1 MVRPLRVL
9 VFRFFQLL
17 EKGQFAEAERM
28 LERLKERMT
37 DTEWNKGYY
46 QALSGMALS
55 LRSKDDMSFMATAN
69 LKDEKELK
77 RYRREFLKQS
87 SNKIHANY
95 DRGFFSAWTDYVRT
109 LLKLRETERVVDGGV
124 RARFF
129 IS

>member
-17 EKGQFAEAERM
+17 EKRQFAEAERM
-28 LERLKERMT
+28 LELKERMA

-95 DRGFFSAWTDYVRT
+95 DRGFFSAWTDYMRT
-109 LLKLRETERVVDGGV
+109 LLKLRETERRLKKIEIEESG
-124 RARFF
+124 
-129 IS
+129 SY

>member
-1 MVRPLRVL
+1 MVRPLPVL

-17 EKGQFAEAERM
+17 EKMQFAEAERM
-28 LERLKERMT
+28 LERLKERMA

-55 LRSKDDMSFMATAN
+55 LILKDDMSFMATAN

-95 DRGFFSAWTDYVRT
+95 DRGFFSAWIDYMRT
-109 LLKLRETERVVDGGV
+109 LLKLRETER
-124 RARFF
+124 RLKK
-129 IS
+129 IEIEE